1 MTETQVDIPTRA
13 FLDMLI
19 ALGGPPLY
27 EQTVGDVRKAVSTLH
42 AQLGGTRE
50 AVHRVAD
57 HTVPVAGGDIAV
69 RVYSPR
75 PPAAGDGVPIVMHY
89 HGGGFVAGDLESHD
103 GFARYC
109 CKHADVVVVSVDYR
123 LAPEHKFPA
132 AVEDSY
138 AALCWAVDRAG
149 ELGGDATRVAVI
161 GDSAGGNLAAVMC
174 QLARA
179 RGGPRIAFQA
189 LLYPTMDCGSSAE
202 YPSRRQFGGGEY
214 FLSNRDME
222 WFTSLYLSDVTQEV
236 TDLRA
241 SPLLAEDLTG
251 LPPAVIVTAGCDLLR
266 DEGRA
271 YADRLAAAGVPV
283 EYRCFEHTIHAF
295 VSFNAAIP
303 AGQEALAF
311 VVDRL
316 RTALSAVQ
324 RSGVNA
330 GG

>member
-1 MTETQVDIPTRA
+1 MTETQVDTPTRA

-19 ALGGPPLY
+19 GLGGPPLH
-27 EQTVGDVRKAVSTLH
+27 EQTVGDVRKAVRVLH
-42 AQLGGTRE
+42 EQLGGTRTE
-50 AVHRVAD
+50 VHQVTD
-57 HTVPVAGGDIAV
+57 HTIPVAGGDIAV
-69 RVYSPR
+69 RVYSPQ
-75 PPAAGDGVPIVMHY
+75 PSAAGERFPIVMNY
-89 HGGGFVAGDLESHD
+89 HGGGFVAGDLDTHD

-109 CKHADVVVVSVDYR
+109 CRHAGVLVVSVAYR

-149 ELGGDATRVAVI
+149 ALGGDATRVAVI

-174 QLARA
+174 QLARM
-179 RGGPRIAFQA
+179 RRGPRIALQA
-189 LLYPTMDCGSSAE
+189 LLYPTLDFGSSVDYA
-202 YPSRRQFGGGEY
+202 SRRQFGGGDY
-214 FLSNRDME
+214 FLSTRDMD
-222 WFTSLYLSDVTQEV
+222 WFASLYLSNVTQEV

-241 SPLLAEDLTG
+241 SPLLTEDLTG
-251 LPPAVIVTAGCDLLR
+251 LPAALIVTAGCDVLR
-266 DEGRA
+266 DEGKA

-311 VVDRL
+311 IADRL
-316 RTALSAVQ
+316 RTALHRA
-324 RSGVNA
+324 
-330 GG
+330 